1 MLFRT
6 TCPICFGS
14 GGGLGSVTLG
24 LDIGASLEEWKKNQ
38 MNRCTLCDGS
48 GSVTAIT
55 KPAMPKL
62 LHEISIDAL
71 TITYR
76 SGKAEP
82 PTVTESL
89 EEYLNGYSVL
99 DGQGNMDGLFVA
111 KSVAVTVIRAAIKS
125 YVEKLFSPPET
136 PVAKIPTPTDSIA
149 KKPG

>member
-62 LHEISIDAL
+62 LHEIKVDDL
-71 TITYR
+71 TITCR
-76 SGKAEP
+76 TGEDP
-82 PTVTESL
+82 PTKTWSL
-89 EEYLNGYSVL
+89 KDYLTRYTVF
-99 DGQGNMDGLFVA
+99 DGHGDMDGAFVPNC
-111 KSVAVTVIRAAIKS
+111 VAITVIRAAIKS